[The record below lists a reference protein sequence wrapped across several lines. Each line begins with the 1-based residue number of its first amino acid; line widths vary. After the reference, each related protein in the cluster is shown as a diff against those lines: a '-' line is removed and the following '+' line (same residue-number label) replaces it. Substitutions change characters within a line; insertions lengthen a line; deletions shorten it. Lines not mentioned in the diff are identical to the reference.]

1 MTDIS
6 SIQGQVAAVAGG
18 AAGIGRACAERF
30 AAEGAKVAVI
40 DRDRETGEEVA
51 EGIRSKGGEAI
62 FIGGDCTSEAD
73 MDAAVAAIVERF
85 GRLDILANCAG
96 GFHFAPSIEEHD
108 AAAWRAGIE
117 WNLTG
122 AYIPLRAVVP
132 AMKANKYGR
141 IVSIGSRAGR
151 AASPN
156 AALDYSAAKAAVGG
170 LTRRAAVE
178 LAPFGIT
185 VNMVAPGTVMTPR
198 IAVLH
203 AARMDAL
210 AKAMPVGRLGTAE
223 EIAHAVWYLSTPG
236 AAFTTGA
243 TLDVNGGSF
252 TG

>member
-1 MTDIS
+1 MTEIA
-6 SIQGQVAAVAGG
+6 SIEGQVAAVTGG
-18 AAGIGRACAERF
+18 AAGIGRACAERY

-40 DRDRETGEEVA
+40 DRDVKTGEEMVD
-51 EGIRSKGGEAI
+51 GIIASGGEAI
-62 FIGGDCTSEAD
+62 FISGDCTSEAD
-73 MDAAVAAIVERF
+73 MDAAIAAIVDTY

-96 GFHFAPSIEEHD
+96 GFHDTPTIEEHD
-108 AAAWRAGIE
+108 TERWRAGID

-122 AYIPLRAVVP
+122 IYIPLRAVVP
-132 AMKANKYGR
+132 VMKANNYGR
-141 IVSIGSRAGR
+141 IVSIGSAAGR
-151 AASPN
+151 TASAH

-170 LTRRAAVE
+170 LTRRVAVE
-178 LAPFGIT
+178 LASFGIT

-203 AARMDAL
+203 AERLEAL
-210 AKAMPVGRLGTAE
+210 AEAMPVGRLGTPE

-243 TLDVNGGSF
+243 TLDINGGRW

>member
-6 SIQGQVAAVAGG
+6 SIEGQVAAVAGG

-30 AAEGAKVAVI
+30 AAEGAQVAVI
-40 DRDRETGEEVA
+40 DRDTETGQEVA
-51 EGIRSKGGEAI
+51 DGITASGGEAI
-62 FIGGDCTSEAD
+62 FIAADCTSEAD
-73 MDAAVAAIVERF
+73 MDAAVAAIIESY

-96 GFHFAPSIEEHD
+96 GFHSTPSIEEHD
-108 AAAWRAGIE
+108 ADLWRAGIE

-122 AYIPLRAVVP
+122 SYIPLRAVVP
-132 AMKANKYGR
+132 AMKANNYGR

-198 IAVLH
+198 IAILH
-203 AARMDAL
+203 AARMEAL